1 MYQLRDLMKSKR
13 HVGAGLQHIDKTDGN
28 TIRQFRPLEWCSCFT
43 CFLIGIPVS
52 LTTSTCSKF
61 FLILFSGL
69 CAGFSTKDQMLKIYV
84 ATVLRHIT
92 EIIPLDRTKK
102 ESKGQFRV

>member
-1 MYQLRDLMKSKR
+1 MYQPGDLMKSKR
-13 HVGAGLQHIDKTDGN
+13 YVRTAIPFGN
-28 TIRQFRPLEWCSCFT
+28 LGRLNRVLAFT
-43 CFLIGIPVS
+43 CFLIEIPVS
-52 LTTSTCSKF
+52 LTTSTCSEL

>member
-1 MYQLRDLMKSKR
+1 MYQPGDLMKSKR
-13 HVGAGLQHIDKTDGN
+13 YVRTAIPFGN
-28 TIRQFRPLEWCSCFT
+28 LGRLNRVLAFT
-43 CFLIGIPVS
+43 CFLIEIPVS
-52 LTTSTCSKF
+52 LTTSTCSEL
-61 FLILFSGL
+61 FLILYSGL

-102 ESKGQFRV
+102 ELKG

>member
-1 MYQLRDLMKSKR
+1 MWEQGCNTLIKQT
-13 HVGAGLQHIDKTDGN
+13 AIPFGN
-28 TIRQFRPLEWCSCFT
+28 LGRLNRVLAFT
-43 CFLIGIPVS
+43 CFLIEIPVS
-52 LTTSTCSKF
+52 LTTSTCSEL

-69 CAGFSTKDQMLKIYV
+69 CVGFSTKDQMLKIYV